1 MKRFAVVLSLASLLS
16 TASITAAFAQETITF
31 RDFSSSTRAV
41 QGNKTEISF
50 VAILNLNVVPITFNY
65 HWERSDGAKGE
76 QKVIKVNNA
85 GESSYKLTE
94 NWTVGSGIDIANLW
108 VKVYVNSG
116 NTHLVS
122 EQIRAGS
129 AAPSQPA
136 SAAPAAAGA
145 HPAYLHALSDLR
157 MARALLRGWENPLIM
172 LQMQDAI
179 REVEGAIRDITDAAI
194 SDGKN
199 IDDHPAIDAGLD
211 NRNRLVRA
219 HELLNKAYADIDEKE
234 TNKADLAL
242 RSKALG
248 HISKA
253 RQDLSEAR
261 KIQKWI

>member
-16 TASITAAFAQETITF
+16 AASIAVTFAQESITF
-31 RDFSSSTRAV
+31 REFSSSTRAL

-50 VAILNLNVVPITFNY
+50 VAILNLNVVPIAFNY
-65 HWERSDGAKGE
+65 HWERSDGAKSE
-76 QKVIKVNNA
+76 QKLIKVNNA
-85 GESSYKLTE
+85 GESSYRIVE
-94 NWTVGSGIDIANLW
+94 NWTVGSEIDVGSLW
-108 VKVYVNSG
+108 VKVFVNSG

-122 EQIRAGS
+122 EPIRAGG
-129 AAPSQPA
+129 AAPAPSM
-136 SAAPAAAGA
+136 SAAPAPGA
-145 HPAYLHALSDLR
+145 HPAYLHALSDMR
-157 MARALLRGWENPLIM
+157 MARALLRGWENPLIAI
-172 LQMQDAI
+172 QTQDAI
-179 REVEGAIRDITDAAI
+179 REIEGAIRDITDAAI

-199 IDDHPAIDAGLD
+199 IEDHPAIDTGLD
-211 NRNRLVRA
+211 NRNRLIRA